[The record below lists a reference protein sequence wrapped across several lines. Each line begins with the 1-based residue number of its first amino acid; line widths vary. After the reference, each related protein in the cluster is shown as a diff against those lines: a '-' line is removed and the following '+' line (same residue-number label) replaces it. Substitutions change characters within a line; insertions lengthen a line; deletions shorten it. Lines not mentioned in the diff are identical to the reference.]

1 MKKEDFYREAITS
14 SVGPL
19 EGVRVLE
26 ATVGQSGPIAG
37 MVLADLGAE
46 VIKIDPAEGDIHRR
60 LAPFVGGTED
70 LERST
75 WHLTLNRNK
84 KNITLSLETPQGQGL
99 FRKVLAEKR
108 IDILIENF
116 RSGTMAKWGLGYQD
130 LRKVKPDLI
139 YTSITARGQFGQG
152 HDRPSYDPEGQQP
165 KAWPSDGIGQAES
178 GLMHVTGRPE
188 DPPTRS
194 GYLMGDVTAGWQ
206 AAFAALAALRNRDQ
220 TGEGQ
225 WIDIAQRD
233 SVAYCSDMF
242 IMASANAGVHWQR
255 YGSGLGPAVAPAN
268 AYRCDD
274 GNYAYIAIV
283 LDAHWARFC
292 KVMGR
297 EDLIEDSRTAT
308 QTSRAQNWQFVDGLV
323 ADWARGR
330 TAAEVVRALDEIQVV
345 VAHIQ
350 DFQQLLQDGH
360 FKERDMVAEV
370 DHPQLGRVQV
380 LGVGTKFSVTPA
392 RVRTAAPLLGQHN
405 EEIYC
410 GVLDLS
416 AEEMIRFKEQGV
428 I

>member
-1 MKKEDFYREAITS
+1 MKKEDFYREAIAS

-46 VIKIDPAEGDIHRR
+46 VIKVDPPEGDIHRR
-60 LAPFVGGTED
+60 LAPFVGDVED

-84 KNITLSLETPQGQGL
+84 KNLTLSLDTPRGQAL
-99 FRKVLAEKR
+99 LRKVLTEKR

-116 RSGTMAKWGLGYQD
+116 KAGTMVRWGLGYHD
-130 LRKVKPDLI
+130 LRKVKSDLI

-152 HDRPSYDPEGQQP
+152 HDRPSFDPEGQRP
-165 KAWPSDGIGQAES
+165 HVWPSDGIGQAES

-206 AAFAALAALRNRDQ
+206 AAFASLAALRHRDE

-233 SVAYCSDMF
+233 SVVYCSDMF

-268 AYRCDD
+268 AYRCAD
-274 GNYAYIAIV
+274 GSYAYIAIV

-297 EDLIEDSRTAT
+297 ESLITDPRTAT
-308 QTSRAQNWQFVDGLV
+308 QTVRAQNWQLVDGQV
-323 ADWARGR
+323 AEWALGR

-345 VAHIQ
+345 VARIQ
-350 DFQQLLQDGH
+350 NFQQLLQDEH
-360 FKERDMVAEV
+360 FRERDMVAEA

-392 RVRTAAPLLGQHN
+392 RVRAAAPLLGQHN

-410 GVLDLS
+410 DLLDLS
-416 AEEMIRFKEQGV
+416 AEEMIQLKEQGV